1 MAHVIEIDFFELLTG
16 FGLVTIPCIIL
27 WYYKTNLVKD
37 ALISSARM
45 IIQLLLVGLY
55 LEYIFKLNNG
65 IINIA
70 WVLMMATIASA
81 TIIQRSG
88 LRLKP
93 FFIPIL
99 FSIIISVVIT
109 DTYFLGFVIKLNHI
123 NDARYFVPI
132 TGMIIGNTISNVII
146 SLDIYFKRINENQ
159 NQYKWYLGNGASQR
173 EALLPFVQVAI
184 KSSINPMIANLATTG
199 LITLPGMMTGQILG
213 GINPNIAV
221 KYQIMLLITSFAS
234 AILNI
239 AIAILF
245 SNKIAFDNY
254 NNLKKEIFKTA

>member
-1 MAHVIEIDFFELLTG
+1 MTNVIEIDFFELLTG
-16 FGLVTIPCIIL
+16 FGLLAIPCIIL

-37 ALISSARM
+37 ALMSSSRM
-45 IIQLLLVGLY
+45 IVQLLLVGLY

-65 IINIA
+65 AINIY

-88 LRLKP
+88 LKLKP

-99 FSIIISVVIT
+99 FSIIISVAIT
-109 DTYFLGFVIKLNHI
+109 DTYFLGFVIKLNNI
-123 NDARYFVPI
+123 DDARYFVPI
-132 TGMIIGNTISNVII
+132 TGMLIGNTITNVII